1 MNRIK
6 KDRTPAKGYSL
17 IIGNRVL
24 NGLLNV
30 RNRCTDN
37 KVLQAEHEARV
48 LAEMLHTLQSGFNT
62 YCKVLEATEA
72 KYQPFHVDVFRNE
85 YSNTL
90 HFLYELDKV
99 IGGMK

>member
-1 MNRIK
+1 MKVFQNPKIDIRSALVNRSK
-6 KDRTPAKGYSL
+6 AKDR
-17 IIGNRVL
+17 
-24 NGLLNV
+24 
-30 RNRCTDN
+30 
-37 KVLQAEHEARV
+37 KVLQAEHDARV
-48 LAEMLHTLQSGFNT
+48 LAEMLHTLRSGFHA